1 MKEEMLKVK
10 ELGEVIGYGNL
21 MSFASALW
29 RKELSNMNHPILG
42 AFVPRIDENLDQDDV
57 LYDEYVNKLL
67 SNSQKE

>member
-10 ELGEVIGYGNL
+10 ELGEEIGYGNL

-57 LYDEYVNKLL
+57 FYDEYVNKLL

>member
-10 ELGEVIGYGNL
+10 ELGEEIGYGNL

>member
-10 ELGEVIGYGNL
+10 ELGEEIGYGNL

-29 RKELSNMNHPILG
+29 TKELSNMNHPILG